1 MTLFL
6 TFVVFLAAVLAMVA
20 CVLITGRD
28 IKGSCGGPSCECTA
42 EGKDVRSCEVE
53 AGNGISLP
61 MHRTPPGPLSRS
73 DLRGRYRKGPG
84 GARCN

>member
-6 TFVVFLAAVLAMVA
+6 TFVVFLAAVLVMVA

-42 EGKDVRSCEVE
+42 EGKDVMECEE
-53 AGNGISLP
+53 NEDNGSSLP
-61 MHRTPPGPLSRS
+61 MLQ
-73 DLRGRYRKGPG
+73 
-84 GARCN
+84 